1 MVQSEKGKRG
11 AIEVKYKSCGLHVLR
26 NPRPRVK
33 ESVEETFSS
42 RGRTLAFKLKGI
54 TQSLER
60 YIYKTSMVNLQKIKD
75 KQKVVNAFKYGRKG
89 EKKI

>member
-42 RGRTLAFKLKGI
+42 RGRTLAFRLKGI
-54 TQSLER
+54 T
-60 YIYKTSMVNLQKIKD
+60 
-75 KQKVVNAFKYGRKG
+75 
-89 EKKI
+89 